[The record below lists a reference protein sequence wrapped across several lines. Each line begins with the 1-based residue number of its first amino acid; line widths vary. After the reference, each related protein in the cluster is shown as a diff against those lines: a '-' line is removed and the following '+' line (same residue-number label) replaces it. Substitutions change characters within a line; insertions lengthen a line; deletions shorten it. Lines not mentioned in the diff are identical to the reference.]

1 MRNIC
6 VITGTRADYGLLSG
20 IMYAIKSSDEF
31 ELQIIASCMH
41 LSEDFG
47 LTYKEIE
54 RDGYIINEKIDML
67 LPGNSTLSVS
77 KSIGKG
83 VIAFADAYERLK
95 PDLIIILGDRFE
107 ALSAAQTAMIANI
120 PIAHIHGGEVTEGAI
135 DESIRHAITKM
146 SNLHFVSTLE
156 FKKRVIQLG
165 EQPDRIVVSG
175 APGLDN
181 IKNMQKISKKKCE
194 NILNYKFLKRN
205 FLITYHPETI
215 QSSAEVCIDNLLIA
229 LNHFPDA
236 GIIFTGPNADVGG
249 NLIMEKLK
257 NYASENS
264 PRVTFFNSL
273 GYDKYLKT
281 LQHIDCVIGN
291 SSSGLIEAPSF
302 KIPTINIGD
311 RQKGRIRASSVI
323 DCDETVD
330 GIIAGIRE
338 GLSDTFKY
346 KLRHNINPY
355 GDGNAAKI
363 IMQTI
368 KEIKFNK
375 LLRKPFYDIMIGAV
389 D

>member
-1 MRNIC
+1 
-6 VITGTRADYGLLSG
+6 
-20 IMYAIKSSDEF
+20 
-31 ELQIIASCMH
+31 
-41 LSEDFG
+41 
-47 LTYKEIE
+47 
-54 RDGYIINEKIDML
+54 
-67 LPGNSTLSVS
+67 
-77 KSIGKG
+77 
-83 VIAFADAYERLK
+83 
-95 PDLIIILGDRFE
+95 
-107 ALSAAQTAMIANI
+107 
-120 PIAHIHGGEVTEGAI
+120 
-135 DESIRHAITKM
+135 
-146 SNLHFVSTLE
+146 
-156 FKKRVIQLG
+156 
-165 EQPDRIVVSG
+165 
-175 APGLDN
+175 
-181 IKNMQKISKKKCE
+181 
-194 NILNYKFLKRN
+194 
-205 FLITYHPETI
+205 
-215 QSSAEVCIDNLLIA
+215 
-229 LNHFPDA
+229 
-236 GIIFTGPNADVGG
+236 
-249 NLIMEKLK
+249 MEKLK

>member
-236 GIIFTGPNADVGG
+236 GIIFYRTKCRCG
-249 NLIMEKLK
+249 
-257 NYASENS
+257 
-264 PRVTFFNSL
+264 
-273 GYDKYLKT
+273 
-281 LQHIDCVIGN
+281 
-291 SSSGLIEAPSF
+291 
-302 KIPTINIGD
+302 
-311 RQKGRIRASSVI
+311 
-323 DCDETVD
+323 
-330 GIIAGIRE
+330 
-338 GLSDTFKY
+338 
-346 KLRHNINPY
+346 
-355 GDGNAAKI
+355 
-363 IMQTI
+363 
-368 KEIKFNK
+368 
-375 LLRKPFYDIMIGAV
+375 
-389 D
+389 